1 MKKLLAVDGN
11 SIINRAFYGIR
22 MLNAPDGT
30 PTNAIYGMLNIL
42 HRQIED
48 LRPDYLAVAFDLR
61 APTFRHKMYAEY
73 KAGRKPMPEDL
84 AKQLP
89 LAKEVCAAM
98 GVSIVEMEGFEADDI
113 LGTFARLAEENDI
126 EGYILTGDRDS
137 LQLISSNGREN
148 VKVLLAG
155 NQETTLFDT
164 KKFKEKYSV
173 LPSQFV
179 DVKALMGDS
188 SDNIPGVPGI
198 GEKTAVKLIYD
209 YSSLDGVYEALPEA
223 KLSPSVK
230 AKLEGGKESAYISK
244 QLATIVRDVPIS
256 ENLSDYAFDGSFS
269 GELFSYFKRLG
280 FNTLIK
286 KFGLTEPAANTEKSP
301 EKDLPPVI
309 TSTETDDVKSEDGIL
324 SLSFTDNK
332 IYLFNNKE
340 IISWQGDI
348 KSLFDFIKNNEIK
361 LVCHNCKQIYE
372 KLNSFGVCFRDCFFD
387 TMLAAYVLNS
397 ASKSFSLDSLV
408 SEYLGEELGEECY
421 HSYYI
426 SKLYEKTLEAI
437 KEQKTERLLFDIEIP
452 LAAVLC
458 EMELLGFRIDRDG
471 LSGYGDT
478 LSEIEESLTSRI
490 YFSAGEEFNIN
501 SPKQLGE
508 ILFTKLGLPAG
519 KKTKTGYSTNADI
532 LEKLRPYHP
541 IIEDILYYR
550 QVAKLKSTYVEGLLK
565 VADENGRIHSSFNQ
579 TGTVTGRLSSS
590 EPNLQNIPIR
600 TELGRELRK
609 FFVPKSSDYVLVD
622 ADYSQIELRLLA
634 AISGDEAMISAFRSG
649 EDIHTSTAM
658 AVFGV
663 TKDEVTAELRKRAK
677 AVNFGIVYGIGDFS
691 LSQDLGIT
699 KKQAKQYIDSYL
711 AGYPLVDKYLKDI
724 IKTAYD
730 NGYVSTLFGRRRYI
744 PELQG
749 QNKMLKSFGERVA
762 MNSPIQGSAADI
774 IKIAMVNVNK
784 ALRENGIDAR
794 LILQVH
800 DELIIEAHK
809 DCCEKAA
816 EILQQCM
823 EKAIQIDVPLVAE
836 ANVGNTWFD
845 SK

>member
-98 GVSIVEMEGFEADDI
+98 GVSIVEMEGFEADDV

-164 KKFKEKYSV
+164 EKFKEKYSV

-301 EKDLPPVI
+301 EKDLPQVI

-437 KEQKTERLLFDIEIP
+437 KEQKTECLLFDIEIP

-478 LSEIEESLTSRI
+478 LSEVEESLTSRI

-784 ALRENGIDAR
+784 ELRESGIDAH

-800 DELIIEAHK
+800 DELILEAHK